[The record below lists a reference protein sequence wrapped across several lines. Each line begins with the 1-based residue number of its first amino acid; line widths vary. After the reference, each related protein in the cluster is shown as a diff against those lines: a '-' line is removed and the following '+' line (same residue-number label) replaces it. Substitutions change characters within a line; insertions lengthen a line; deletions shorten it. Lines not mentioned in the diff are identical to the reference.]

1 MTTTFKKALLTGT
14 ALVAVAAFALPLTV
28 SPAYA
33 ADELSIDAD
42 DSGVFDADELATSA
56 FDWAT
61 NTNGTG
67 AAGEASN
74 AHDVQLNASATIN
87 GIQDTNT
94 IGDAT
99 TTTAAI
105 TSNAA
110 GLTLIID
117 DSVNDDAA
125 EAVTITGDITRGSQT
140 LLNLT
145 ITGENTDATADVLN
159 LDING
164 AIDLGTGTFTIDTD
178 TNAGNAVNVTL
189 SGNLTAGATVL
200 KDDNAPIT
208 LTFDGTSAQ
217 TVSGTID
224 GETDADGNLVIAN
237 SSGVTFSGIIGGTRA
252 MDLITVSKAGSA
264 SSATFSAAVSATATV
279 LGNGAGTDTNTVTYD
294 GSTAGF
300 TVTGT
305 VNGTA
310 GDTDNVVVSGGNT
323 IVQAGVWGG
332 VSALDA
338 LSVTGTSTI
347 LDSNAALSATATTIG
362 TGAKIDVGAG
372 LLTSAVANSG
382 TLLLSGTGGVTGA
395 ITGTGTLDV
404 NEDADVT
411 GNITQGSATIAE
423 GKTLTVIGAASR
435 TVTTDILLEDAT
447 SDGTDA
453 GLTFDNGANT
463 TTFTGDIT
471 VGIDGEG
478 LITFANDTGA
488 TLAIV
493 GDVGTSSKAVG
504 GLTITD
510 AAGAQTL
517 TTTGNLYV
525 DAISLGQDDTLQ
537 FVGTS
542 AQTVSGTISGAGA
555 GKGILTVGDGTTASD
570 VTFDGI
576 IGGTT
581 LASATVSANATTR
594 LNANTT
600 VVGAFTN
607 SGTTNIAIG
616 KTLTAG
622 SFAGTGT
629 YNINIEDANAS
640 GTLTAADFGSLASA
654 GAIDLGAETVNFNF
668 TGNTATGAAVVL
680 GTGGAAS
687 TTAATV
693 TDNSFIYDAALAANG
708 NNLEL
713 TVTRT
718 ALATASSTGNG
729 QSVGAVLDTL
739 TSTTDTQLLQIQDQI
754 AQAST
759 QSALNE
765 VLEATTPTVD
775 LGVTSTIIN
784 VTTQSI
790 GLTDTRLA
798 SLRTGDETTGMA
810 AGNVGR
816 GLRLW
821 GQAFGSTADQDHR
834 DGVDGYEADTF
845 GGAVGLDT
853 TNLSDNAVIGVAFS
867 YADSDIDSDNANN
880 TQTDIGSYQVTVY
893 GDYDID
899 ERTFLSGQ
907 FAYAFNDIEST
918 RYNVGGV
925 SGLTANGDYDSNQ
938 FTIAGKLGRD
948 YATDQG
954 LTLSPAL
961 LADYTHLSIDD
972 YTETGAGGA
981 NLDVNSD
988 SLNILEIGV
997 GVDASW
1003 LHQNMDGS
1011 YLKPAVHAA
1020 YRYDVIG
1027 DNVETTSTF
1036 TGGGAAFQTNGM
1048 DPARSTFNVGAG
1060 LSYMATNN
1068 WEFSANYDYE
1078 FKSDYG
1084 AHSGLVRAAYKF

>member
-42 DSGVFDADELATSA
+42 DSGTFDADELATSA

-74 AHDVQLNASATIN
+74 ASDVRVNASATIN
-87 GIQDTNT
+87 GIQDGNT

-110 GLTLIID
+110 GLTLTID

-125 EAVTITGDITRGSQT
+125 EAVTITGDISKGSQT

-200 KDDNAPIT
+200 KDDGAAIT

-217 TVSGTID
+217 TVSGTIN
-224 GETDADGNLVIAN
+224 GETDADGNLVVAN
-237 SSGVTFSGIIGGTRA
+237 DAGVTFSGIIGGTQA
-252 MDLITVSKAGSA
+252 MNLITVSKAGSA

-323 IVQAGVWGG
+323 IVQAGIWGG
-332 VSALDA
+332 VSPLDA

-382 TLLLSGTGGVTGA
+382 TLLLSGTGGVTGN

-404 NEDADVT
+404 NEDASVT

-423 GKTLTVIGAASR
+423 GKTLTVVGAASR
-435 TVTTDILLEDAT
+435 TVTTDILLEDAA

-463 TTFTGDIT
+463 TTFTGDLT
-471 VGIDGEG
+471 VGVDGEG
-478 LITFANDTGA
+478 LVTFADDAGA

-493 GDVGTSSKAVG
+493 GDIGTSSKALGTLAVAG
-504 GLTITD
+504 
-510 AAGAQTL
+510 AGAQTL
-517 TTTGNLYV
+517 TTTGDLYV
-525 DAISLGQDDTLQ
+525 DAITVNDADTLQ
-537 FVGTS
+537 FLGTS
-542 AQTVSGTISGAGA
+542 AQTVSGTITD
-555 GKGILTVGDGTTASD
+555 GIVTVGNGTTTSD
-570 VTFDGI
+570 VTFAGALSSI
-576 IGGTT
+576 
-581 LASATVSANATTR
+581 ASATVSANAAATFDA
-594 LNANTT
+594 NAGVT
-600 VVGAFTN
+600 GAFTN
-607 SGTTNIAIG
+607 SGTTNISIG

-629 YNINIEDANAS
+629 YNIDIEDSNAS

-654 GAIDLGAETVNFNF
+654 GAIDLSAETVNFNF

-687 TTAATV
+687 TTAGTV

-729 QSVGAVLDTL
+729 QSVGTVLDTL

-775 LGVTSTIIN
+775 LGVTSTTVN
-784 VTTQSI
+784 VATQSI

-853 TNLSDNAVIGVAFS
+853 TNMSDNAVIGVAFS
-867 YADSDIDSDNANN
+867 YADSDIDSDNAND

-925 SGLTANGDYDSNQ
+925 SGLTANSDYDSNQ
-938 FTIAGKLGRD
+938 FTVAGKLGRD

-981 NLDVNSD
+981 NLNVNSD

-1003 LHQNMDGS
+1003 MHQNMDGS
-1011 YLKPAVHAA
+1011 YLKPALHAA
-1020 YRYDVIG
+1020 YRYDLIG

-1036 TGGGAAFQTNGM
+1036 AGGGAAFQTDGM